1 MWGLSQAAKTL
12 DFHSRSR
19 GSIPLAPTMPIIR
32 QFFIGYPGHDIK
44 LSTLIAVSPNRLRHQ
59 PLKLTFSGSSP
70 DTATT
75 PPHRGYRQTHPGYDV
90 KLSVHSG
97 VLSNGQDCAL

>member
-1 MWGLSQAAKTL
+1 MWGFSQAVKTL

-44 LSTLIAVSPNRLRHQ
+44 LS
-59 PLKLTFSGSSP
+59 
-70 DTATT
+70 
-75 PPHRGYRQTHPGYDV
+75 
-90 KLSVHSG
+90 VHSG
-97 VLSNGQDCAL
+97 VLSNGKTALSKSVKAQDSDSCYVGFKSHHPSQAMSLEIKSSATPQF